1 MKKEWTPPGN
11 LAPAWAINNRTQN
24 PSYIQS
30 LVESMEKHGYLSD
43 YPIVVYEA
51 ENITSIE
58 TDKPYVI
65 SCGHHR
71 HAAALQACI
80 AQVFVEIHD
89 GTEED
94 WIETMAMDNFRFDV
108 AENPEIGMAFTQKE
122 KRAACTQ
129 LLLLPKFL
137 KKTNTVLADLWHTA
151 ETNVRRW
158 RKEVETLIGEDHPNL
173 RIWGIPQ
180 PRIQALQAII
190 AKRTRENS
198 KGEKIRVR
206 GEGKKNLISS
216 TSSDL
221 MHNHQYGIMKRKK
234 HSADVP
240 TENKNERDIP
250 LVYAIQVSDKDVKIG
265 ISTTHRLKGRY
276 EQARTWCRNP
286 KLLGVMLVDRHD
298 TVENNEL
305 LAKKEEGRI
314 HAYFSAERELVY
326 FSQELKDFI
335 EREMVPGEQYL
346 EDL

>member
-1 MKKEWTPPGN
+1 
-11 LAPAWAINNRTQN
+11 
-24 PSYIQS
+24 
-30 LVESMEKHGYLSD
+30 MEKQGYLSD
-43 YPIVVYEA
+43 YPIVVYKA

-71 HAAALQACI
+71 HAAALQAGI
-80 AQVFVEIHD
+80 SQVLVEIHE

-137 KKTNTVLADLWHTA
+137 KKTDTALADLWHTA
-151 ETNVRRW
+151 GSNVRRW
-158 RKEVETLIGEDHPNL
+158 RKEVEALISEDHPNL
-173 RIWGIPQ
+173 RIWGIQQ

-198 KGEKIRVR
+198 KGETIRVR
-206 GEGKKNLISS
+206 GKKSLIFS

-221 MHNHQYGIMKRKK
+221 MNKKKR
-234 HSADVP
+234 SADVT
-240 TENKNERDIP
+240 TENENEKDIP

-276 EQARTWCRNP
+276 GQAKTWCRNP

-298 TVENNEL
+298 TVEDNEI

-326 FSQELKDFI
+326 FTAELKDFI
-335 EREMVPGEQYL
+335 EREMVSGEQYL

>member
-1 MKKEWTPPGN
+1 MRKEWTHPSN

-24 PSYIQS
+24 PNYILS
-30 LVESMEKHGYLSD
+30 LVESMEKQGYLSD

-51 ENITSIE
+51 KNVTSIE

-71 HAAALQACI
+71 HAAALQAGI
-80 AQVFVEIHD
+80 AQVLVEIHD

-137 KKTNTVLADLWHTA
+137 KKTNTTLADLWHTA
-151 ETNVRRW
+151 NSNVRRW
-158 RKEVETLIGEDHPNL
+158 RKEVETLISEDHPNL

-198 KGEKIRVR
+198 KGETIAVR
-206 GEGKKNLISS
+206 GEGNKNLISS
-216 TSSDL
+216 ISSDL
-221 MHNHQYGIMKRKK
+221 MHTHRQKK
-234 HSADVP
+234 KERSAHVT
-240 TENKNERDIP
+240 TEDRNEKDIP

-265 ISTTHRLKGRY
+265 ISTAHRLKGRY
-276 EQARTWCRNP
+276 GQAKTWCRNP
-286 KLLGVMLVDRHD
+286 KLLGVMLIDRHN
-298 TVENNEL
+298 TVEDNEL

-326 FSQELKDFI
+326 FTQELKDFI